1 MMAAKGIKTRQVT
14 KDIRAIDKAATAA
27 ERFKSATI
35 KTKDEAIST
44 QQPKENSA
52 SEYASD
58 TTMDALQAVAVEM
71 RHQATKQGS
80 KAFEAAKQQYNT
92 PGECS
97 AGENIPADTTNT
109 SYSTAYR
116 AQGVGNQ
123 PTERHADIKTRD
135 HVSTDGTITEDPLIR
150 QRSAARSALGEKV
163 PQPAGY
169 QEQGR
174 KKAVEDTKI
183 KIRERQRVEL
193 RQQVQHR
200 AEVQSTPQIK
210 THSNVVST
218 SHKVPDTSSASAVT
232 MPTRIKNRANRKA
245 AAKVKSTA
253 SSVLPGKPRIRSVK
267 EASQTIKTGALTA
280 QTAVK
285 TAERTAAAS
294 KAVTAKKAVEAAK
307 SAQIS
312 CRAAEKAKQLA
323 KTVAN
328 SIAKAARAIAEAA
341 RSLMAALVAGG
352 SVTVFLAVIICL
364 FGVVICLFCG
374 DGANSTAE
382 LSVSEEVYAYQ
393 GEIADAAERYGIS
406 EYIQLIEAV
415 MMQES
420 GGVGTDPM
428 QASEC
433 GYNTRFPRTPGSIT
447 DPLYSIDCGVHE
459 LADCLAAAS
468 VESPSDIDHIRLALQ
483 GYNYG
488 SGYISWALRKYGG
501 YTLENAAE
509 FSEMKKSQL
518 GTTVYGDPE
527 YAPHVLHYYSY
538 NYLMSGNMVGSQMMI
553 AVAGNEIGY
562 REQANSYTKY
572 GAWYGIPNG
581 DWCAMFVSWCAEQ
594 CNYIST
600 GICPKLAYVPDM
612 VTWFQSCNQWYDNTI
627 IPPVGS
633 YILFDWDGAGG
644 ADHVGLVEYIQ
655 DNHVHTIEG
664 NSGNMVRRNSYP
676 IGDTNILGYGIPMY
690 W

>member
-1 MMAAKGIKTRQVT
+1 MAAKGIKTRQVI

-58 TTMDALQAVAVEM
+58 TTMDTLHGVAVEV
-71 RHQATKQGS
+71 RHQAVKQGGKS
-80 KAFEAAKQQYNT
+80 VDAVRKRAHSFEELTVGEDAPFESAET
-92 PGECS
+92 PYG
-97 AGENIPADTTNT
+97 
-109 SYSTAYR
+109 TAYR
-116 AQGVGNQ
+116 SIESEYQ
-123 PTERHADIKTRD
+123 PTDHHADIKTRD
-135 HVSTDGTITEDPLIR
+135 HVSTDGTSTENPLIR
-150 QRSAARSALGEKV
+150 TRSASGEKV
-163 PQPAGY
+163 SQPAGF

-193 RQQVQHR
+193 REQVQHR
-200 AEVQSTPQIK
+200 AEIQSTPQIK
-210 THSNVVST
+210 TRANVVST
-218 SHKVPDTSSASAVT
+218 SHKVPDTSSASAVP
-232 MPTRIKNRANRKA
+232 MPTRIKNRTNRKA
-245 AAKVKSTA
+245 AATVKSTA
-253 SSVLPGKPRIRSVK
+253 SSVLPGKPRIRNVK

-280 QTAVK
+280 QTAIK

-294 KAVTAKKAVEAAK
+294 KAMTLKNTVEAAK

-312 CRAAEKAKQLA
+312 RRSAEKAQQLA

-382 LSVSEEVYAYQ
+382 LSISEEVYAYQ
-393 GEIADAAERYGIS
+393 GEIADAAERYGIA

-468 VESPSDIDHIRLALQ
+468 VESPSDIERIRLALQ

-488 SGYISWALRKYGG
+488 SGYISWALRNYDG
-501 YTLENAAE
+501 YTFENAAE
-509 FSEMKKSQL
+509 FSDMKKSQL

-527 YAPHVLHYYSY
+527 YAPHVLRYYSY
-538 NYLMSGNMVGSQMMI
+538 NYLMSGNMIGSQMMI

-562 REQANSYTKY
+562 REKANSYTKY

-612 VTWFQSCNQWYDNTI
+612 VTWFQSKNQWYDNTI
-627 IPPVGS
+627 TPPIGA
-633 YILFDWDGAGG
+633 YIIFDWEGDGT
-644 ADHVGLVEYIQ
+644 ADHIGMVEYIQ
-655 DNHVHTIEG
+655 DDRVHTIEG
-664 NSGNMVRRNSYP
+664 NSGNMVKRNSYT
-676 IGDTNILGYGIPMY
+676 IASKLILGYGIPMY